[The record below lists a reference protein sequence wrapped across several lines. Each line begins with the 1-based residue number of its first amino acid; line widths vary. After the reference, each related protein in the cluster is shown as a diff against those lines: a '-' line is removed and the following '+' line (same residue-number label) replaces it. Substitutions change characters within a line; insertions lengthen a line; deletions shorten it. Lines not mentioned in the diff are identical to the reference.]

1 MRLLPSREM
10 STIGLLTLIAS
21 ASASIPPMPTV
32 YVSLQHAPH
41 MPACKYASHSS
52 LAMHIPLRACNEPD
66 TWRECHAHQ
75 NFAKVCVEAR
85 KWEKEVH
92 MLSLL
97 SPCAMAFSSP
107 LEAAST
113 CDGVRDLLACNAT
126 RLAIDA
132 FRRTIFE
139 QNSEQ
144 GVLSAC
150 MFEQKLEDKID
161 MVEDY
166 VALNLVSANFFFI
179 LLATFQTLFLAYVLV
194 LPQIPP
200 LS

>member
-1 MRLLPSREM
+1 M

-21 ASASIPPMPTV
+21 ASATTPPTPTV
-32 YVSLQHAPH
+32 FVPLQHAVPV
-41 MPACKYASHSS
+41 PACKYVSHSS
-52 LAMHIPLRACNEPD
+52 PGMHIPLRACNEPD

-85 KWEKEVH
+85 KWEKEVR

-132 FRRTIFE
+132 FRSTIFE
-139 QNSEQ
+139 QNSEH

-150 MFEQKLEDKID
+150 KFEQELDDKID

-166 VALNLVSANFFFI
+166 VALNLVSVNFFFI
-179 LLATFQTLFLAYVLV
+179 LLVTFQTLFLAYVLV